1 MLPVAPFGLV
11 LMLLEPALDEPASF
25 KRRPPLPPGSADVL
39 HEAAAPNATLKPN
52 QAEKR
57 RAENLDIEPSAYVEP
72 ESARFALNVNC
83 AAWLG
88 KRHDVAFDRLAVDHE
103 LGLTRA
109 ARALHVDLV
118 GGATT
123 FTGHGELRHVLTDA
137 RLDAQAVPFWTNAEQ
152 VLGNGHEVPRP
163 GTGQPRVLGFTLT
176 RRILAG
182 DHLRIHVWLGTV
194 NFTDVFQVSGRD
206 LFVIL
211 EGALTATDHR
221 LGDHHPRVIVAEDAR
236 VLFVARGIRRDL
248 AQLDVV
254 FAIGRIV
261 EHDAVRRIE

>member
-72 ESARFALNVNC
+72 ESARFTLNVNG
-83 AAWLG
+83 AARLG

-123 FTGHGELRHVLTDA
+123 FARDRKFGNLFTDA
-137 RLDAQAVPFWTNAEQ
+137 RLDAQAVPFGPNAQ
-152 VLGNGHEVPRP
+152 KVLGNGDEVPR
-163 GTGQPRVLGFTLT
+163 TS
-176 RRILAG
+176 A
-182 DHLRIHVWLGTV
+182 
-194 NFTDVFQVSGRD
+194 
-206 LFVIL
+206 
-211 EGALTATDHR
+211 
-221 LGDHHPRVIVAEDAR
+221 
-236 VLFVARGIRRDL
+236 
-248 AQLDVV
+248 
-254 FAIGRIV
+254 
-261 EHDAVRRIE
+261 